1 MKRRNALYVQKIE
14 NIKETQ
20 RRVHGRTLCFFYVRF
35 IYERSNHS
43 KCRKHTY
50 GKPGIPVSGY
60 GDRKG
65 GDLAVYLPEIQERR
79 RLAQKRKQKSAVPV
93 TPAKQVVSRQAQR
106 NREKAMAMNKG
117 FVLFL
122 TAVSIAV
129 LFTCINYLQ
138 VKSEI
143 TASMKNV
150 ANLESELAQLKE
162 DNDAYYSQV
171 TSTVDISEIKK
182 KAIGELGMKY
192 PSEDQIQTYTTEGN
206 SYVRQYQDVDTHK

>member
-1 MKRRNALYVQKIE
+1 MAGSEKKTEI
-14 NIKETQ
+14 
-20 RRVHGRTLCFFYVRF
+20 
-35 IYERSNHS
+35 RST
-43 KCRKHTY
+43 CDT
-50 GKPGIPVSGY
+50 GKTGGKQTGTAEPG
-60 GDRKG
+60 KG
-65 GDLAVYLPEIQERR
+65 NGHEQGV
-79 RLAQKRKQKSAVPV
+79 
-93 TPAKQVVSRQAQR
+93 
-106 NREKAMAMNKG
+106 
-117 FVLFL
+117 VLFL

-171 TSTVDISEIKK
+171 TSAVDISEIKK

>member
-1 MKRRNALYVQKIE
+1 MEGRQMAKTGRGTTARRNRNTVRNSREMYVQGNAVKRLQE
-14 NIKETQ
+14 VPQ
-20 RRVHGRTLCFFYVRF
+20 RT
-35 IYERSNHS
+35 
-43 KCRKHTY
+43 
-50 GKPGIPVSGY
+50 
-60 GDRKG
+60 D
-65 GDLAVYLPEIQERR
+65 LPEIQERR

-162 DNDAYYSQV
+162 DNDAYYRDQEKSYWRAWNEISFGGSDTDLYHGRKQLCETVSGCGHTQV
-171 TSTVDISEIKK
+171 TEVQFLS
-182 KAIGELGMKY
+182 
-192 PSEDQIQTYTTEGN
+192 
-206 SYVRQYQDVDTHK
+206 R

>member
-1 MKRRNALYVQKIE
+1 MEGRQMAKTGRGTTARRNRNTVRNSREMYVQGNAVKRLQE
-14 NIKETQ
+14 VPQ
-20 RRVHGRTLCFFYVRF
+20 RT
-35 IYERSNHS
+35 
-43 KCRKHTY
+43 
-50 GKPGIPVSGY
+50 
-60 GDRKG
+60 D
-65 GDLAVYLPEIQERR
+65 LPEIQERR

-162 DNDAYYSQV
+162 DNDAYESQV
-171 TSTVDISEIKK
+171 TSSVDLERIRKI
-182 KAIGELGMKY
+182 AIGRLGMKY
-192 PSEDQIQTYTTEGN
+192 PSNQQTETYATEGG
-206 SYVRQYQDVDTHK
+206 SYVRQYQDVTGK

>member
-1 MKRRNALYVQKIE
+1 MEGRQMAKTGRGTTARRNRNTVRNSREMYVQGNAVKRLQE
-14 NIKETQ
+14 VPQ
-20 RRVHGRTLCFFYVRF
+20 RT
-35 IYERSNHS
+35 
-43 KCRKHTY
+43 
-50 GKPGIPVSGY
+50 
-60 GDRKG
+60 D
-65 GDLAVYLPEIQERR
+65 LPEIQR

-171 TSTVDISEIKK
+171 TSAVDISEIKK

>member
-1 MKRRNALYVQKIE
+1 MEGRQMAKTGRGTTARRNRNTVRNSREMYVQGNAVKRLQE
-14 NIKETQ
+14 VPQ
-20 RRVHGRTLCFFYVRF
+20 RT
-35 IYERSNHS
+35 
-43 KCRKHTY
+43 
-50 GKPGIPVSGY
+50 
-60 GDRKG
+60 D
-65 GDLAVYLPEIQERR
+65 LPEIQE
-79 RLAQKRKQKSAVPV
+79 
-93 TPAKQVVSRQAQR
+93 VSRQAQR

-171 TSTVDISEIKK
+171 TSAVDISEIKK

>member
-1 MKRRNALYVQKIE
+1 MEGRQMAKTGRGTTARRNRNTVRNSREMYVQG
-14 NIKETQ
+14 N
-20 RRVHGRTLCFFYVRF
+20 
-35 IYERSNHS
+35 
-43 KCRKHTY
+43 
-50 GKPGIPVSGY
+50 
-60 GDRKG
+60 
-65 GDLAVYLPEIQERR
+65 AVK

-171 TSTVDISEIKK
+171 CETVS
-182 KAIGELGMKY
+182 GCGHT
-192 PSEDQIQTYTTEGN
+192 QVTEVQFL
-206 SYVRQYQDVDTHK
+206 SR

>member
-1 MKRRNALYVQKIE
+1 MEGRQMAKTGRGTTARRNRNTVRNSREMYVQGNAVKRLQE
-14 NIKETQ
+14 VPQ
-20 RRVHGRTLCFFYVRF
+20 RT
-35 IYERSNHS
+35 
-43 KCRKHTY
+43 
-50 GKPGIPVSGY
+50 
-60 GDRKG
+60 D
-65 GDLAVYLPEIQERR
+65 LPEIQERR

-162 DNDAYYSQV
+162 DNDAYY
-171 TSTVDISEIKK
+171 
-182 KAIGELGMKY
+182 
-192 PSEDQIQTYTTEGN
+192 N
-206 SYVRQYQDVDTHK
+206 QYWLSLHPESKS

>member
-1 MKRRNALYVQKIE
+1 M
-14 NIKETQ
+14 
-20 RRVHGRTLCFFYVRF
+20 
-35 IYERSNHS
+35 
-43 KCRKHTY
+43 
-50 GKPGIPVSGY
+50 
-60 GDRKG
+60 
-65 GDLAVYLPEIQERR
+65 
-79 RLAQKRKQKSAVPV
+79 

-171 TSTVDISEIKK
+171 TSAVDISEIKK
-182 KAIGELGMKY
+182 KLSASLNEISFGGSDTDLYHGRKQLCETVSGCGHT
-192 PSEDQIQTYTTEGN
+192 QVTEVQFL
-206 SYVRQYQDVDTHK
+206 SR

>member
-1 MKRRNALYVQKIE
+1 MYVQGNAVKRLQE
-14 NIKETQ
+14 VPQ
-20 RRVHGRTLCFFYVRF
+20 RT
-35 IYERSNHS
+35 
-43 KCRKHTY
+43 
-50 GKPGIPVSGY
+50 
-60 GDRKG
+60 D
-65 GDLAVYLPEIQERR
+65 LPEIQERR

-93 TPAKQVVSRQAQR
+93 TPVSRQAQR

-171 TSTVDISEIKK
+171 TSAVDISEIKK

-206 SYVRQYQDVDTHK
+206 SYVRQYQDVDTQK

>member
-1 MKRRNALYVQKIE
+1 MEGRQMAKTGRGTTARRNRNTVRNSREMYVQGNAVKRLQE
-14 NIKETQ
+14 VPQ
-20 RRVHGRTLCFFYVRF
+20 RT
-35 IYERSNHS
+35 
-43 KCRKHTY
+43 
-50 GKPGIPVSGY
+50 
-60 GDRKG
+60 D
-65 GDLAVYLPEIQERR
+65 LPEIQERR

-150 ANLESELAQLKE
+150 ANLESELAHLKE
-162 DNDAYYSQV
+162 VKDAYYCQG
-171 TSTVDISEIKK
+171 TSAVDISEIKK

>member
-1 MKRRNALYVQKIE
+1 MAKTGRGTTARRNRNTVRNSREMYVQGNAVKRLQE
-14 NIKETQ
+14 VPQ
-20 RRVHGRTLCFFYVRF
+20 RT
-35 IYERSNHS
+35 
-43 KCRKHTY
+43 
-50 GKPGIPVSGY
+50 
-60 GDRKG
+60 D
-65 GDLAVYLPEIQERR
+65 LPEIQERR

-171 TSTVDISEIKK
+171 TSAVDISEIKK
-182 KAIGELGMKY
+182 KAIGELGISFGGSDTDLYHRRKQLCETV
-192 PSEDQIQTYTTEGN
+192 SGCGHTQVTEVQFL
-206 SYVRQYQDVDTHK
+206 SR

>member
-1 MKRRNALYVQKIE
+1 MEGRQMAKTGRGTTARRNPNTVRHSRDVYIQGNAVKRLQE
-14 NIKETQ
+14 APRRTDLPDIK
-20 RRVHGRTLCFFYVRF
+20 
-35 IYERSNHS
+35 
-43 KCRKHTY
+43 
-50 GKPGIPVSGY
+50 
-60 GDRKG
+60 
-65 GDLAVYLPEIQERR
+65 ERR
-79 RLAQKRKQKSAVPV
+79 RLAQEREQKKSAVPA
-93 TPAKQVVSRQAQR
+93 TPAKQVVSGQAQR

-117 FVLFL
+117 FVMFL

-129 LFTCINYLQ
+129 LFTCINFLQ

-171 TSTVDISEIKK
+171 TSNVDISEIKK

>member
-1 MKRRNALYVQKIE
+1 MEGRQMAKTGRGTTARRNRNTVRNSREMYVQGNAVKRLQE
-14 NIKETQ
+14 VPQ
-20 RRVHGRTLCFFYVRF
+20 RT
-35 IYERSNHS
+35 
-43 KCRKHTY
+43 
-50 GKPGIPVSGY
+50 
-60 GDRKG
+60 D
-65 GDLAVYLPEIQERR
+65 LPEIQERR

-150 ANLESELAQLKE
+150 ANLKE

-171 TSTVDISEIKK
+171 TSAVDISEIKK

>member
-1 MKRRNALYVQKIE
+1 MAKTGRGTTARRNRNTVRNSREMYVQGNAVKRLQE
-14 NIKETQ
+14 VPQ
-20 RRVHGRTLCFFYVRF
+20 RT
-35 IYERSNHS
+35 
-43 KCRKHTY
+43 
-50 GKPGIPVSGY
+50 
-60 GDRKG
+60 D
-65 GDLAVYLPEIQERR
+65 LPEIQERR

-171 TSTVDISEIKK
+171 TSAVDISEIKK
-182 KAIGELGMKY
+182 KVIGELGMKY

>member
-1 MKRRNALYVQKIE
+1 MYVQGNAVKRLQE
-14 NIKETQ
+14 VPQ
-20 RRVHGRTLCFFYVRF
+20 RT
-35 IYERSNHS
+35 
-43 KCRKHTY
+43 
-50 GKPGIPVSGY
+50 
-60 GDRKG
+60 D
-65 GDLAVYLPEIQERR
+65 LPEIQERR

-129 LFTCINYLQ
+129 LFTCINCLQ

-171 TSTVDISEIKK
+171 TSAVDISEIKK

-192 PSEDQIQTYTTEGN
+192 PSEDQIQSYTTEGN

>member
-1 MKRRNALYVQKIE
+1 MAKTGRGTTARRNRNTVRNSREMYVQGNAVKRLQE
-14 NIKETQ
+14 VPQ
-20 RRVHGRTLCFFYVRF
+20 RT
-35 IYERSNHS
+35 
-43 KCRKHTY
+43 
-50 GKPGIPVSGY
+50 
-60 GDRKG
+60 D
-65 GDLAVYLPEIQERR
+65 LPEIQERR

-117 FVLFL
+117 FVLFP

-129 LFTCINYLQ
+129 LCTCINYRQ

-171 TSTVDISEIKK
+171 TSAVDIS
-182 KAIGELGMKY
+182 ELGMKY